1 MHVFREWP
9 DLFNPVPGETLPPTT
24 TKSPS
29 PSKAAAADSRIPS
42 LDDDIQSLMDAIGDD
57 ADGVGI
63 SPEGWFNTGKTKDLP
78 DDDPLK
84 IDTDSAATTSK
95 AATSKPLWSPGKE
108 ADKKD
113 DSSLSTPEKPPE
125 ASEIPKSGARKGPAT
140 GTVKINLT
148 KSSGSDSLVS
158 VNLGS
163 ISDQA
168 DSIKLELGT
177 MADQSEKKG
186 KGRPPGK
193 SKPGPKSK
201 VNNEGR
207 NNMYF

>member
-1 MHVFREWP
+1 
-9 DLFNPVPGETLPPTT
+9 
-24 TKSPS
+24 
-29 PSKAAAADSRIPS
+29 
-42 LDDDIQSLMDAIGDD
+42 MDAIGDD

-163 ISDQA
+163 ILDQA

-177 MADQSEKKG
+177 IADQSESKG

-201 VNNEGR
+201 VNKEVRNIGLLWGQNYFNENCHSEYQLPTVALPSR
-207 NNMYF
+207 QLY